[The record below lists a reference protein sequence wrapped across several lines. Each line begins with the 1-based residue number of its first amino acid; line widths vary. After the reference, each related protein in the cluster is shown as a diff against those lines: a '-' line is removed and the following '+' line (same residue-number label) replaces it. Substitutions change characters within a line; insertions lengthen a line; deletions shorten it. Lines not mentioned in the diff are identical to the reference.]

1 MKKDDSTLI
10 QQTLDGDE
18 QAFSTLMNKYQKQVH
33 ALAWQKT
40 GDYHIAQEIMQDAF
54 LTAYQK
60 LSTLANPNRFAGWL
74 YVITNRKCIAWHRN
88 KKPQPQSLEETAQV
102 ELEEAYYSD
111 YMTKQREDA
120 AHQKRRDMVQKLLNT
135 LQESERTVVN
145 LYYIAEMECEEIGK
159 FLGVST
165 NTVRSRLHR
174 ARNKMRQEELMI
186 KENLS
191 SFQLPTQLTENI
203 MKKISQIKPTS
214 SSGSK
219 PLVPLAVSVVSAIF
233 ILCLLGIGVQNQVQ
247 YQQPYNL
254 DAASESTIEIVD
266 APIVLESPVKPAVS
280 NQIGRSDVLSQND
293 GTGQKPDTPLFAAA
307 QSDEAEVSTSKAQW
321 RQTNGPYGGK
331 IRTLFATS
339 EGVLLAGTG
348 FHGIFRSADLGE
360 SWSPANTGSSAAR
373 GTVEA
378 FAQKG
383 DTIYASVFLQLYA
396 SNDTG
401 KTWSHIP
408 TRPRNTLI
416 TGIVIVGN
424 RIYISKNTDISANTV
439 GIEVGGGDID
449 VGGVWYSDDGKSWIP
464 MNDGLT
470 DLRIRKFANIGTT
483 LVVGTVEEGV
493 FRKKA
498 TEDSWHPINSAFS
511 VQPIKKEQIINAQ
524 SKSGSDPSQIPQSPS
539 RIRVDSFAVMD
550 NLLYVGANLD
560 KGKGLFRSNDEG
572 DSWTRITAKEM
583 QHTVK
588 ALDAFGSTLYAST
601 YGGGVFRSNDKG
613 DSWTPVSKGM
623 TDQLVTT
630 LVAVDDETV
639 IAGTRDVGI
648 FRTKDGGNSWMEANT
663 GLIRN
668 SIVDLE
674 VLGDRIYAFTDNRL
688 FYSANGG
695 ETWERIENSPKSS
708 IFKFSGISAL
718 NGKLYAG
725 ATRFDS
731 NNFVGGIFLLDEQT
745 NALVE
750 LKTAKKVYAIC
761 MHIVGTTFYVGTQE
775 QGVFL
780 WNEGWDSWLNLG
792 LEGHSITKISI
803 SDANIYARTDRGEI
817 YRLKDDEKQ
826 WELIKDT
833 MARGKFAQTTWID
846 DKLYALS
853 AREGLLRSVD
863 DGNSWIQ
870 LNKGIGQVPIETV
883 EIDGT
888 EFYITT
894 TRHTVEII
902 DGPEFHIGPTR
913 HEVYRWLHKDERWEH
928 LGSLNFPIQ
937 SLAVLDGFL
946 YAGTAAGVHRIQIEK

>member
-1 MKKDDSTLI
+1 MKKNDVELI
-10 QQTLDGDE
+10 QRTLDGD
-18 QAFSTLMNKYQKQVH
+18 QSAFTALVEKYQKGVH
-33 ALAWQKT
+33 ALVWQKI
-40 GDYHIAQEIMQDAF
+40 GDFHIAQEITQDAF
-54 LTAYQK
+54 LRAYQN
-60 LSTLANPNRFAGWL
+60 LGTLKNHNLFSGWL
-74 YVITNRKCIAWHRN
+74 YVIATRLCYEWCRKKRIPA
-88 KKPQPQSLEETAQV
+88 QSLETLDTKEVDKVAYSQYI
-102 ELEEAYYSD
+102 EE
-111 YMTKQREDA
+111 QRETDA
-120 AHQKRRDMVQKLLNT
+120 DDARRELVRNLLKKLP
-135 LQESERTVVN
+135 ESERTVMA
-145 LYYIAEMECEEIGK
+145 LHYLGEMSCESISE
-159 FLGVST
+159 FLGVSS
-165 NTVRSRLHR
+165 NTIRSRLSR
-174 ARNKMRQEELMI
+174 ARNRLKKEEAMI

-191 SFQLPTQLTENI
+191 SFQLPTQMTENI
-203 MKKISQIKPTS
+203 MKKISQLTPTTTPI
-214 SSGSK
+214 SK
-219 PLVPLAVSVVSAIF
+219 PFVPWVLSAASSILVLF
-233 ILCLLGIGVQNQVQ
+233 LLGISMHSQVR
-247 YQQPYNL
+247 YQQPYSL

-266 APIVLESPVKPAVS
+266 AAIVLESPAKPAVS
-280 NQIGRSDVLSQND
+280 NQVGRSNVLSQND

-339 EGVLLAGTG
+339 EGILLAGTG

-360 SWSPANTGSSAAR
+360 SWSPANTGSSAAHNR
-373 GTVEA
+373 PGGTVVA

-383 DTIYASVFLQLYA
+383 DTIYASVPFQLYA

-401 KTWSHIP
+401 KTWSHVP
-408 TRPRNTLI
+408 TRPRNTWI

-424 RIYISKNTDISANTV
+424 RIYISVNTEFNA
-439 GIEVGGGDID
+439 VGGGD
-449 VGGVWYSDDGKSWIP
+449 VGGVWYSDDEKSWIP

-470 DLRIRKFANIGTT
+470 DLRIHKFANIGTT

-511 VQPIKKEQIINAQ
+511 VQPIKTEQIINAQ
-524 SKSGSDPSQIPQSPS
+524 STSGSDPSQIPQSPS

-583 QHTVK
+583 RHTVK
-588 ALDAFGSTLYAST
+588 ELDAFGSTLYAST

-613 DSWTPVSKGM
+613 DSWIPVSKGM

-668 SIVDLE
+668 SVVDLE

-695 ETWERIENSPKSS
+695 ETWERIENSPKPS

-745 NALVE
+745 NSLVE
-750 LKTAKKVYAIC
+750 LKTAKKMYAIC
-761 MHIVGTTFYVGTQE
+761 MHIVGTTIYVGTQE

-870 LNKGIGQVPIETV
+870 LNKGIGQGPIETV

-888 EFYITT
+888 EFYISTA
-894 TRHTVEII
+894 RHTVEI
-902 DGPEFHIGPTR
+902 DGTEFHIGPTR
-913 HEVYRWLHKDERWEH
+913 HEVYRWLHKDDRWEH
-928 LGSLNFPIQ
+928 LGSLNLPIQ

>member
-1 MKKDDSTLI
+1 MNNNDSDLI
-10 QQTLDGDE
+10 QRTLAGDQ
-18 QAFSTLMNKYQKQVH
+18 QAFSTLVEKYQKQIH
-33 ALAWQKT
+33 AMAWQKI
-40 GDYHIAQEIMQDAF
+40 GDFHIAQEITQDVF
-54 LTAYQK
+54 LSAYHK
-60 LSTLANPNRFAGWL
+60 LSTLKHHKRLAGWL
-74 YVITNRKCIAWHRN
+74 YVIADNKCKNWF
-88 KKPQPQSLEETAQV
+88 KKKRLEYQSLEETDPV
-102 ELEEAYYSD
+102 ELEEVYYSE
-111 YMTKQREDA
+111 YMTHQREEA
-120 AHQKRRDMVQKLLNT
+120 VKQKRRGIVQKLLNK
-135 LQESERTVVN
+135 LKESDRTIVN
-145 LYYIAEMECEEIGK
+145 LYYIAEMPCEDIGK
-159 FLGVST
+159 FLGISP

-174 ARNKMRQEELMI
+174 ARNQLRKEESMI
-186 KENLS
+186 KDNLS
-191 SFQLPTQLTENI
+191 SFQLPEQMTENI
-203 MKKISQIKPTS
+203 MKEVTRMIPVTPPVNKPY
-214 SSGSK
+214 
-219 PLVPLAVSVVSAIF
+219 VPLAISAASAI
-233 ILCLLGIGVQNQVQ
+233 LVVLLMGVGAQHLFRFQK
-247 YQQPYNL
+247 PYSIE
-254 DAASESTIEIVD
+254 ATSKPTIEIVD
-266 APIVLESPVKPAVS
+266 TPIVLESPAKSAVN
-280 NQIGRSDVLSQND
+280 NQVGRSDVFSNND
-293 GTGQKPDTPLFAAA
+293 GTGQKPGTPLFAAA
-307 QSDEAEVSTSKAQW
+307 QSDDAEVLTSKAQW
-321 RQTNGPYGGK
+321 GQTNGPYGGR

-339 EGVLLAGTG
+339 EGILLAGTG
-348 FHGIFRSADLGE
+348 YHGIFRSADLGE
-360 SWSPANTGSSAAR
+360 SWSPANTGSSTAR

-449 VGGVWYSDDGKSWIP
+449 VGGVWYSDDEKSWIP

-511 VQPIKKEQIINAQ
+511 VQPIKTEQIINVQ

-583 QHTVK
+583 RHTVK

-601 YGGGVFRSNDKG
+601 FGGGVFRSNDKG
-613 DSWTPVSKGM
+613 DSWIRVNKGM

-639 IAGTRDVGI
+639 FAGTRDVGI

-750 LKTAKKVYAIC
+750 LKTAKKMYANC
-761 MHIVGTTFYVGTQE
+761 MHIVGTTFYVGTQR

-792 LEGHSITKISI
+792 LEGQFVTEISI
-803 SDANIYARTDRGEI
+803 SDANIYARADRGEI

-826 WELIKDT
+826 WELIQDT
-833 MARGKFAQTTWID
+833 MAHRRFAQSRRVD
-846 DKLYALS
+846 NKLYVLS

-870 LNKGIGQVPIETV
+870 LNEGIGQVPIDTV

-888 EFYITT
+888 EFYIST
-894 TRHTVEII
+894 TRHTVEI
-902 DGPEFHIGPTR
+902 DGPEFHIVPTL
-913 HEVYRWLHKDERWEH
+913 HEVYKWLHKDERWER
-928 LGSLNFPIQ
+928 LGSLRHPVQ
-937 SLAVLDGFL
+937 SLAVLGGFL